1 MSSTGFGV
9 AVTVQRHSGSVA
21 FGGHSASP
29 SERCRAPCPC
39 RGSHRHRLR
48 GAQFQLC
55 LSGPL
60 WSGNPPWLRN
70 ARSVPGAAPLPPRP
84 PALGRVT
91 ATWSPVTS
99 CLAPVSSSLWV
110 SFLGPFLST
119 CGQPH
124 FCRDFQSLVSR
135 LLCPEA
141 SPGQWRLTAAF
152 HVPTDGQCA
161 RVCMCAHVCICA
173 RARVHVRA
181 CACVTC
187 PRTPSPA
194 CVLPSLFG
202 LVSRTESSP

>member
-110 SFLGPFLST
+110 SFLGPLLSA

-124 FCRDFQSLVSR
+124 FCRGFQSLVSR
-135 LLCPEA
+135 LLCSEA

-152 HVPTDGQCA
+152 HVPTDWQCA
-161 RVCMCAHVCICA
+161 RVYMCT
-173 RARVHVRA
+173 RA
-181 CACVTC
+181 CARPCVC
-187 PRTPSPA
+187 VCDVPSDPFPRLRPPFS
-194 CVLPSLFG
+194 VWSG
-202 LVSRTESSP
+202 LAY

>member
-1 MSSTGFGV
+1 M
-9 AVTVQRHSGSVA
+9 TVQRHSGSVA

-29 SERCRAPCPC
+29 SEGCRAPCPC

-60 WSGNPPWLRN
+60 WLRN

-110 SFLGPFLST
+110 SFLGPLLSA

-124 FCRDFQSLVSR
+124 FCRGFQSLVSR
-135 LLCPEA
+135 LLCSEA

-161 RVCMCAHVCICA
+161 RARMRAHVCICA

-181 CACVTC
+181 CACVC
-187 PRTPSPA
+187 DVPSDPFPRLRPPFS
-194 CVLPSLFG
+194 VWSG
-202 LVSRTESSP
+202 LAY